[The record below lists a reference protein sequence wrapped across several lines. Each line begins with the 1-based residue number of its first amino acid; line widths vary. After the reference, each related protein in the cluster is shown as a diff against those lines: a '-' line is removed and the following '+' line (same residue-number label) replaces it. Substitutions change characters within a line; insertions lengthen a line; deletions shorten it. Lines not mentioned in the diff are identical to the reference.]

1 MFRHKKYDKIIFYMF
16 LYNIYLYIVKIYLN
30 VQVIYGDTDS
40 VMCKFGVK
48 TVEEAMKLGQHAAE
62 YISTKFVS
70 PIRLEFEKVSGN
82 KD

>member
-1 MFRHKKYDKIIFYMF
+1 MCRGDSEETF
-16 LYNIYLYIVKIYLN
+16 LLC

-48 TVEEAMKLGQHAAE
+48 TVEKAMELGQHAAE

-70 PIRLEFEKVSGN
+70 PIRLEFEKVSDCWSGIEEWLALG
-82 KD
+82 KVDK